1 MRFTGE
7 VMLVDVVARAVE
19 LASGPRRLLGIA
31 GAPGA
36 GKSTLATGLAAA
48 VPGAVVVPMDGFH
61 LTTERLHQLGAVERR
76 GAPDTFDADGYVELL
91 RRLRASGGT
100 VRAPDFDR
108 SIEEPVPDAIAVAPD
123 VPLVITEGNYLLL
136 DDPPWRDLR
145 GVLDEIWF
153 VEVPEPRRVERLVAR
168 FRSFGWDEERAR
180 NRVLTGSDAANARIV
195 AASRANAD
203 RIVHLD

>member
-1 MRFTGE
+1 MDLTGCS
-7 VMLVDVVARAVE
+7 LCALAGSAGGVAA
-19 LASGPRRLLGIA
+19 
-31 GAPGA
+31 
-36 GKSTLATGLAAA
+36 GLAAA

-145 GVLDEIWF
+145 GGLDALGF
-153 VEVPEPRRVERLVAR
+153 VAGPEPRRVERLVAR